1 MLTDVHLI
9 SGMGLSG
16 VDGLWPIVHNT
27 YNLNSWNLK
36 AHLWWELW
44 TQYHIASWEEVWA
57 IYKVRS
63 SHSTKRVRKKEF
75 TCTPPPP
82 PPTLPCIVRVSC
94 HSSSSSKTVLWKIFL
109 FAQCT
114 CWGVYV
120 STRLPMLNTSLAL
133 RVFLLRLS
141 VRSVRCFHVSS
152 YTGGDG
158 TDRVCARPLSYMSLS
173 PHVFLSYVLRSFPS
187 RRLCAWPS
195 ERAGLRQPLT
205 SCTGRWVIRF
215 LGTVSTWLFIV
226 VQVLNLRLTSSRR
239 LAASLLIFVN

>member
-1 MLTDVHLI
+1 V
-9 SGMGLSG
+9 
-16 VDGLWPIVHNT
+16 
-27 YNLNSWNLK
+27 
-36 AHLWWELW
+36 
-44 TQYHIASWEEVWA
+44 
-57 IYKVRS
+57 
-63 SHSTKRVRKKEF
+63 
-75 TCTPPPP
+75 
-82 PPTLPCIVRVSC
+82 
-94 HSSSSSKTVLWKIFL
+94 HSSSTAAHLTTRHTCVVSLEFKLKSSFVGFF

-215 LGTVSTWLFIV
+215 LGTVST
-226 VQVLNLRLTSSRR
+226 
-239 LAASLLIFVN
+239 